1 MHLHHVFVSWRI
13 SFGLHRKCCSHK
25 WNRFSNHLQARCYS
39 MGLWSCLNFFVTK
52 NVVPFKLLSFWLQF
66 IYFRRNEWIRN
77 CWRSAFVISFN
88 VEFLIFDWTNIAE
101 EWNDSFCKRNAVPYG
116 RSWSLKHRYRL
127 HYSND
132 FKFWIFLYFNILSRV
147 FETKNHSEASEGLS
161 YIHKFFNLKKFPWIR

>member
-1 MHLHHVFVSWRI
+1 MKSLLKSSSGSMLLDGFVELSELLCNQKCS
-13 SFGLHRKCCSHK
+13 SF
-25 WNRFSNHLQARCYS
+25 QIA
-39 MGLWSCLNFFVTK
+39 
-52 NVVPFKLLSFWLQF
+52 KLLIAVYSF

-88 VEFLIFDWTNIAE
+88 VKFLIFDWTNIVE